1 MRKVKCWTAKKLKKA
16 RAKRSLERAKKR
28 GPIYGGYICISDD
41 YELRP
46 LKEEEVSE
54 LYKKAAEAI
63 LDLML
68 HPEGL
73 PYEPKIALPV
83 QGGDT

>member
-1 MRKVKCWTAKKLKKA
+1 MGNKKCWTAKKLKKA

-28 GPIYGGYICISDD
+28 GPIYGGYIKIESE
-41 YELRP
+41 EL
-46 LKEEEVSE
+46 KSMDNNAIEKV
-54 LYKKAAEAI
+54 AEAI

-83 QGGDT
+83 YKGGDI